1 MALRERGALRRRD
14 QGKEIIVKTNVN
26 FLSRHRRRARSTVRR
41 GAATPDNIASSSLPR
56 ERSECGEGGRCEA
69 TVGWGAH
76 FVENITCIRVV
87 FETPHPGLRFASA
100 LPPRKGVGEESSRK
114 LLLRARLY
122 GRDIPGRSADRMRG
136 LQFANSF
143 LS

>member
-26 FLSRHRRRARSTVRR
+26 FLSRRRRRTRSTVRR

-87 FETPHPGLRFASA
+87 FETPHPGLRFGPPSPQGGGRRELSQAAASC
-100 LPPRKGVGEESSRK
+100 PVIRPGYSRPF
-114 LLLRARLY
+114 
-122 GRDIPGRSADRMRG
+122 GR
-136 LQFANSF
+136 
-143 LS
+143 